1 MKFLFALI
9 AIVLGLA
16 AYTLFNYVET
26 HRIAVLVDTE
36 WRWATNTGWQ
46 LLLHLW
52 LPLLCA
58 CIFGFVISKSVA
70 IWTVTKVKNLDQERH
85 IENLTAKLEESRE
98 NEASTMQRVQ
108 NQLKRDTEQY
118 RAFKAQVEEMG
129 EELDRKRAQ
138 FERDKAQIHAQT
150 EHMIRTAKAAQ
161 DEAEKETHKIR
172 KKLTRFENTIH
183 RLKSKVEFE
192 KSKSEF
198 DLRQ

>member
-1 MKFLFALI
+1 MKFLLALI
-9 AIVLGLA
+9 AITLGLT
-16 AYTLFNYVET
+16 AYTLFNFVET
-26 HRIAVLVDTE
+26 HRIAVLGD
-36 WRWATNTGWQ
+36 NGWV
-46 LLLHLW
+46 
-52 LPLLCA
+52 LPPEKGWEILRYVWIPLACA
-58 CIFGFVISKSVA
+58 CVFGFVISKSVA

-85 IENLTAKLEESRE
+85 IENLTAKLEESRN

-108 NQLKRDTEQY
+108 NELKRDTAQY

-150 EHMIRTAKAAQ
+150 EHIIRTAKAAQ

-192 KSKSEF
+192 KSKSKF
-198 DLRQ
+198 DWRQ

>member
-1 MKFLFALI
+1 MKYLYALMAI
-9 AIVLGLA
+9 AAGWAGYMLS
-16 AYTLFNYVET
+16 NYVET
-26 HRIAVLVDTE
+26 HQIAFLEGSQWVIKG
-36 WRWATNTGWQ
+36 AGWGFIKE
-46 LLLHLW
+46 LW
-52 LPLLCA
+52 LPLACA
-58 CIFGFVISKSVA
+58 CVFGFVISKSVA
-70 IWTVTKVKNLDQERH
+70 IWTVTKVKNLDQERQ
-85 IENLTAKLEESRE
+85 IENLTAKLEESRQ

-108 NQLKRDTEQY
+108 NQLKSDTEQY
-118 RAFKAQVEEMG
+118 RAFKAQVEKMG

-138 FERDKAQIHAQT
+138 FERDKAQIHSQT

>member
-1 MKFLFALI
+1 MKFLLALI
-9 AIVLGLA
+9 AIAFGLTV
-16 AYTLFNYVET
+16 YTLSNYVKT
-26 HRIAVLVDTE
+26 HRIAVLIDNE
-36 WRWATNTGWQ
+36 WHWATETGWQ

-52 LPLLCA
+52 VPLGLA
-58 CIFGFVISKSVA
+58 CLFGFVISKSVA
-70 IWTVTKVKNLDQERH
+70 IWTATKVKNLEQERH
-85 IENLTAKLEESRE
+85 IENLTAKLEESRK

-108 NQLKRDTEQY
+108 NELKRDTAQY

-138 FERDKAQIHAQT
+138 FERDKAQIHVQT

-161 DEAEKETHKIR
+161 NEAEKETHKIR

-192 KSKSEF
+192 KSKSKF